1 MRKGSFVM
9 KKLDSKK
16 IILSALLGS
25 MMWSNSLYAYTLTED
40 VSEDEIDKNPNFKE
54 VIIAGYKTGIYQPAN
69 GEKLTISGVSTAVNF
84 TSVEKVVEESEI
96 YGTITGSIFGDEN
109 NKNNLIIKNSEVS
122 DVFGGANGSDNS
134 FNTVTLINSKSDGIG
149 DAVAGASYR

>member
-1 MRKGSFVM
+1 M
-9 KKLDSKK
+9 KKQDSKR
-16 IILSALLGS
+16 IILSVLLGS
-25 MMWSNSLYAYTLTED
+25 IMWSNSLYAYTLTENI
-40 VSEDEIDKNPNFKE
+40 SEDDIDKNTNFEE
-54 VIIAGYKTGIYQPAN
+54 VIIAGNESGTYQPAN

-96 YGTITGSIFGDEN
+96 YGTITVSIFGDEN